1 MEAGLGN
8 GPHVRVKGRFY
19 TNLFSI
25 LSKKVL
31 YKLVLFTDPLDHSG
45 RIYSPSEL
53 SKNQQNQMCPYT

>member
-19 TNLFSI
+19 TNLFSK

-31 YKLVLFTDPLDHSG
+31 LVSDVFDDIGYDGFTAPL
-45 RIYSPSEL
+45 
-53 SKNQQNQMCPYT
+53 